1 MEGASTCHS
10 LLLYN
15 TFNFNEMKDNIEGA
29 TINRYLDLA
38 VRNSHLPL
46 LTKTRAYLTQDELK
60 LIIENFGGD
69 FDSGMFTRAKQKN
82 LLTDND
88 LENGS
93 AHVQFEE
100 GIDGQA
106 IIARDT
112 MSAVTDIDVNNIYHT
127 QKVWKDR
134 NWVSNIDHFGK
145 SHFDDDGLGKI
156 TMIIWM
162 TTDLYTIL
170 CSVIDGTGVED
181 DDSSSEDDSE

>member
-60 LIIENFGGD
+60 LIIENFGGN

-106 IIARDT
+106 IIAHDT
-112 MSAVTDIDVNNIYHT
+112 MSAVTDIDVNYIY
-127 QKVWKDR
+127 
-134 NWVSNIDHFGK
+134 
-145 SHFDDDGLGKI
+145 
-156 TMIIWM
+156 
-162 TTDLYTIL
+162 
-170 CSVIDGTGVED
+170 
-181 DDSSSEDDSE
+181 